1 MQYINNNF
9 YIEKKN
15 VNNLAKKFNTPLYC
29 YSFKNL
35 KTNIQNFKK
44 AFKSISPLICFS
56 VKSNSNVYLLKE
68 IKKLGLG
75 ADVVSKGEL
84 FASLKAGINKNK
96 IVFSG
101 VGKTEEEIE
110 YAVRKNILLINSESL
125 SEVLKIEEIAKKE
138 NKLVNIGLRLN
149 PDTDAKT
156 LKQISTGKSENKFGV
171 DEKTFTKIIN
181 LMKKS
186 KFIRIKCLSVHIGS
200 QILNHKPYEKML
212 GVLDKLLKRLRYKFD
227 IIDLG
232 GGMGINYEKNN
243 RKLNYN
249 EYKKSIIKFRRK
261 HNCKIIFEPGRS
273 IIGNVGVIVTKVIYL
288 KHNKSKTFVI
298 LDAAMND
305 LIRPAL
311 YNAKHRIIPSIKNN
325 SKSKKILEFVG
336 PICET
341 TDKFLTEKKYQ
352 NIKENDIMILCDTG
366 AYGYSLSSNYNLRAK
381 PAEVLI
387 KGSKVQII
395 RKRQKIEDII

>member
-1 MQYINNNF
+1 MQYINNKF

-15 VNNLAKKFNTPLYC
+15 VKSLAEEFNTPLYC

-44 AFKSISPLICFS
+44 TFKSISPLICFS

-84 FASLKAGINKNK
+84 LASLKAGISRNK

-110 YAVRKNILLINSESL
+110 YAIRKNILLINSESL

-171 DEKTFTKIIN
+171 DEKTFIKIIN

-212 GVLDKLLKRLRYKFD
+212 GVLDKLLKRLKYKFD

-232 GGMGINYEKNN
+232 GGMGISYEKNN

-273 IIGNVGVIVTKVIYL
+273 IIGNVGIIITKVIYL

-298 LDAAMND
+298 LDVAMND

-325 SKSKKILEFVG
+325 SISKKILEFVG

-352 NIKENDIMILCDTG
+352 SIKENDIMIVCDTG
-366 AYGYSLSSNYNLRAK
+366 AYGYSLSSNYNLRVK

-387 KGSKVQII
+387 KGNKVQII
-395 RKRQKIEDII
+395 RKRQKIADII